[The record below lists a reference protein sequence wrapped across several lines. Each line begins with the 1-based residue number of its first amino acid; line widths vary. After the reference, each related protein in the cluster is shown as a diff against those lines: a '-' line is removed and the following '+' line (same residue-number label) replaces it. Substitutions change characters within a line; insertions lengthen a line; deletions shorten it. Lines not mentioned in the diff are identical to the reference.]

1 MINTTLQKKIIATLG
16 KHYSGKVIEYLNKQ
30 QVYNQKGEPFSS
42 GSIRNIVN
50 GRENLQVEKHI
61 IDLVAITQRD
71 NKKLKTKKSK
81 IIKTR

>member
-61 IDLVAITQRD
+61 IDLVAIAQRD